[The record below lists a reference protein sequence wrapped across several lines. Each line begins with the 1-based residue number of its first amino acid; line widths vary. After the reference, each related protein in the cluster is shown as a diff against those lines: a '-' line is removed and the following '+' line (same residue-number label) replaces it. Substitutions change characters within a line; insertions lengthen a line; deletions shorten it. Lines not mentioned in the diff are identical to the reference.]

1 MRPPQSWNRA
11 KVTLG
16 LAAAT
21 TLAWV
26 AASVLGYSEAAVIW
40 GGFIPIRL
48 SDVAGDEMLAPVW
61 LTPLTATFVHAGLV
75 HLLMNLLVFTFCGR
89 SVENILGPGAMI
101 ALYIVGAYLAAA
113 AEYAAG
119 PSGVTPMVGASGAVS
134 AVIGAYAMLFGRN
147 RVKVSNPQLAFW
159 LNALWLAAAFI
170 LLQLIVGLTFE
181 TSGMRIAVF
190 AHIGGFLAGLILTRP
205 LLLWRYRKA

>member
-21 TLAWV
+21 ALAWV
-26 AASVLGYSEAAVIW
+26 VAALLGQSEAAAIW

-48 SDVAGDEMLAPVW
+48 SGVGGDEMLAPVW
-61 LTPLTATFVHAGLV
+61 LTPLTATFVHAGIV
-75 HLLMNLLVFTFCGR
+75 HLAMNLLVFTFCGR
-89 SVENILGPGAMI
+89 SVENILGPGAMV
-101 ALYIVGAYLAAA
+101 ALYLVGAYLAAA
-113 AEYAAG
+113 AEYLAG
-119 PSGVTPMVGASGAVS
+119 PNGVTPMVGASGAVS

-147 RVKVSNPQLAFW
+147 RVKVANPTLAFW

-190 AHIGGFLAGLILTRP
+190 AHIGGFIAGLILTRP

>member
-1 MRPPQSWNRA
+1 MRPPQSWDRA

-16 LAAAT
+16 IAAAT
-21 TLAWV
+21 ALAWAIV
-26 AASVLGYSEAAVIW
+26 SILGHSEAAVIW

-48 SDVAGDEMLAPVW
+48 SDLGGDEMLAPAW
-61 LTPLTATFVHAGLV
+61 ATPLTATFVHAGFV
-75 HLLMNLLVFTFCGR
+75 HLAMNLLVFLFCGR
-89 SVENILGPGAMI
+89 SVENILGPGAMLV
-101 ALYIVGAYLAAA
+101 LYVTGAYLAAA

-119 PSGVTPMVGASGAVS
+119 PNGVTPMVGASGAVS

-147 RVKVSNPQLAFW
+147 RVKVSNQTVAFW

-181 TSGMRIAVF
+181 TSGMRLAVF
-190 AHIGGFLAGLILTRP
+190 AHIGGFIAGLILTRP